1 MNGNTGKIIN
11 VNLSAGLTSVETL
24 PGEWYQL
31 YIGGSGLAAKIFLE
45 RGNFA
50 LDPLAPEAMLIF
62 MNGPLAGLK
71 LSGASRGSVAGCS
84 PLTGHWGDSSCGGY
98 FAPELRYCGFDGLVV
113 TGRAAKPSLIHIADD
128 SVALLP
134 ADEYWGLGTEET
146 TRLLKERFG
155 KGSRTMTIGPAGENG
170 VKFANIIHEGQ
181 NTAGRAGFGALMGSK
196 NLKALV
202 VKAQKKELALADP
215 EGFENLRRDL
225 NGRINEA
232 LASSVL
238 RENGTAAN
246 LIGGVYSGD
255 VPVKNWSS
263 NFWEEAA
270 EALNGTTL
278 TEKYLKRRS
287 GCMYCGIACK
297 RIVEVREGPFAVPE
311 GGGPEYET
319 IVAFGTLMGSLDLA
333 ATCKAGRLCNDFGMD
348 TISCGATIAWA
359 MEAFEKG
366 DLTREET
373 GGLELNWGD
382 MATVLDVLLPAIVRK
397 EEKLGALLAEGS
409 RAAAGRLG
417 KGFAYTAQS
426 KGLEAPMHDPRG
438 GGYGLALSYAVSA
451 RGACHVADPMLFVEM
466 GARYYPEIGFD
477 YVLTPQSEEN
487 KAASAVVSVALGA
500 IENSAC
506 FCQFAD
512 AEVTIP
518 DWLALFRTVVGY
530 EWDAEEFLKA
540 GRRIFYLKRIINSR
554 YGLNGQDDD
563 LTLRMRAPGSGGEA
577 QDAIFDLEN
586 MKARFYE
593 LMKIDPESGL
603 PTKAALADCGMADEL
618 NKLTAE
624 CP

>member
-1 MNGNTGKIIN
+1 MKGNTGKIIN
-11 VNLSAGLTSVETL
+11 INLSTRSIAIETL
-24 PGEWYQL
+24 PEEWYRL
-31 YIGGSGLAAKIFLE
+31 YIGGSGLAAKIFQE
-45 RGNFA
+45 RGDFS

-62 MNGPLAGLK
+62 MNGPFAGLK

-113 TGRAAKPSLIHIADD
+113 TGRAAEPSLISIEGEQ
-128 SVALLP
+128 VTLLP
-134 ADEYWGLGTEET
+134 AAQYWGRGTEEA
-146 TRLLKERFG
+146 TRLLKEGFG
-155 KGSRTMTIGPAGENG
+155 KDSRSMMIGPAGENG

-181 NTAGRAGFGALMGSK
+181 NAAGRAGFGALMGAK
-196 NLKALV
+196 NLKAVV
-202 VKAQKKELALADP
+202 VKARKKEMALADA
-215 EGFENLRRDL
+215 EGYEILRGDL
-225 NGRINEA
+225 NGRINDA

-255 VPVKNWSS
+255 VPVKNWTS

-278 TEKYLKRRS
+278 TEKYLTRRT
-287 GCMYCGIACK
+287 GCLYCGIACK
-297 RIVEVREGPFAVPE
+297 RIVEVKEEPFAVPE

-319 IVAFGTLMGSLDLA
+319 IVAFGTLLGSLDLA
-333 ATCKAGRLCNDFGMD
+333 ATCKASRLCNDSGVD

-366 DLTREET
+366 DLTREDT
-373 GGLELNWGD
+373 GGLALHWGD
-382 MATVLDVLLPAIVRK
+382 MTAVLDILLPAIVKK
-397 EEKLGALLAEGS
+397 EGKLGALLAEGS
-409 RAAAGRLG
+409 REAARRLG
-417 KGFAYTAQS
+417 KGLDYTAQS

-438 GGYGLALSYAVSA
+438 GGYGLALTYAMSA
-451 RGACHVADPMLFVEM
+451 RGTCHVADPMLFIEM
-466 GARYYPEIGFD
+466 GARYYPEIGFE
-477 YVLTPQSEEN
+477 YILEPQSEKD
-487 KAASAVVSVALGA
+487 KAAAAAVSVALGA

-518 DWLALFRTVVGY
+518 DWLALFKTVAGY
-530 EWDAEEFLKA
+530 EWDAEEFLRA
-540 GRRIFYLKRIINSR
+540 GRRIFYLKRLINGR
-554 YGLNGQDDD
+554 YGLSGKDDD
-563 LTLRMRAPGSGGEA
+563 LTPRMRAPGSGGEA
-577 QDAIFDLEN
+577 DGARFDLEK

-593 LMKIDPESGL
+593 IMKIDPESGL

-618 NKLTAE
+618 DKLTAE

>member
-11 VNLSAGLTSVETL
+11 INLSTGLIEIETL
-24 PGEWYQL
+24 PEEWYRL
-31 YIGGSGLAAKIFLE
+31 YIGGSGLAARIFWE
-45 RGNFA
+45 RGNFS
-50 LDPLAPEAMLIF
+50 LDPLNSEALLIF
-62 MNGPLAGLK
+62 MNGPFAGLK

-113 TGRAAKPSLIHIADD
+113 TGQAARPSLLHIEDNN
-128 SVALLP
+128 VALLP
-134 ADEYWGLGTEET
+134 ADEYWGLGTEAT
-146 TRLLKERFG
+146 TKLLKERFG

-170 VKFANIIHEGQ
+170 VKFANIMQDGH
-181 NTAGRAGFGALMGSK
+181 NAAGRAGFGALMGAK
-196 NLKALV
+196 NLKAV
-202 VKAQKKELALADP
+202 VVRATKKELALADP

-225 NGRINEA
+225 NERINEA
-232 LASSVL
+232 LASGVL

-255 VPVKNWSS
+255 VPVKNWTS
-263 NFWEEAA
+263 NFWEESA

-278 TEKYLKRRS
+278 TEKYLTRRT
-287 GCMYCGIACK
+287 GCLHCGIACK
-297 RIVEVREGPFAVPE
+297 RIVAVKEGPFAVPE

-319 IVAFGTLMGSLDLA
+319 IVSFGTLLGSLDLA

-366 DLTREET
+366 DLTQEET
-373 GGLELNWGD
+373 GGLTLTWGD
-382 MATVLDVLLPAIVRK
+382 MATAIKLLPAIAGK
-397 EEKLGALLAEGS
+397 AGQLGALLAEGS

-417 KGFAYTAQS
+417 RGLDYTAQS

-438 GGYGLALSYAVSA
+438 GGFGMALTYAVSA

-477 YVLTPQSEEN
+477 YILEPQSAGN
-487 KAASAVVSVALGA
+487 KPEAAAVSVALGA

-518 DWLALFRTVVGY
+518 DWLALFKTVAGY
-530 EWDAEEFLKA
+530 DWTAEDFLKE
-540 GRRIFYLKRIINSR
+540 GWRIFYLKRLINGR
-554 YGLNGQDDD
+554 YGLSGKDDA
-563 LTLRMRAPGSGGEA
+563 LTRRMLAPGNGGEA
-577 QDAIFDLEN
+577 DGAQFDLEA

-593 LMKIDPESGL
+593 LLKIDPASGL
-603 PTKAALADCGMADEL
+603 PTQAALAGCGMVDEL
-618 NKLTAE
+618 ARGSG
-624 CP
+624 